1 MPDLQRVPV
10 KRRRTRILKTGVIM
24 KFFLSLIM
32 TLILSGITGC
42 APRPGNGKGVDRI
55 LVWHWM
61 TDREDAFNE
70 LAVRY
75 KALTG
80 ISVQFELYAP
90 TDAYDEKVKGAAQTK
105 TLPDIFGVLADKR
118 VIASFINAGHVLN
131 LDGDMKADNGAWE
144 KVFYE
149 KALNINRF
157 LPGNEL
163 DVTPGIYAVPIDV
176 MNIQMV
182 YNKDLFDKAG
192 LDPDNPPR
200 DWQGFLDAGN
210 RLHTAGIQG
219 LVSGWGEI
227 WMIDCLASNYAYNI
241 MGEDKFIDTLKGK
254 VSYADSD
261 WVKVFSLFKDMRDN
275 NLLASGI
282 VTMVNKHAEQMFA
295 NERAALAFNGSWCV
309 NVYHGMNPNLNYGV
323 MLPPVYSDE
332 YPMMIWG
339 GAGSSFMINARSTHK
354 QEVVD
359 FLKWLTAKDQQAY
372 LSTQT
377 RNLPANKESLGEIPQ
392 VLAQFVDDMDMVNHP
407 NNLNVSEFPR
417 VIEARSKGIQS
428 IIIGEKTPEEVA
440 LEVQAVK
447 IRELQKAQD

>member
-1 MPDLQRVPV
+1 M
-10 KRRRTRILKTGVIM
+10 TRFVSLLLVIILMGCV
-24 KFFLSLIM
+24 
-32 TLILSGITGC
+32 GC
-42 APRPGNGKGVDRI
+42 APGAGDARRADRI

-61 TDREDAFNE
+61 TDREDAFDE
-70 LAVRY
+70 LARKY

-80 ISVQFELYAP
+80 INVHFELYAP
-90 TDAYDEKVKGAAQTK
+90 TDAYDERVKGAAQTQ

-118 VIASFINAGHVLN
+118 VIASFINAGHILN
-131 LDGDMKADNGAWE
+131 LDSYMKADNSAWE
-144 KVFYE
+144 RVFYK
-149 KALNINRF
+149 KALNVNEF
-157 LPGNEL
+157 LPGNEFNV
-163 DVTPGIYAVPIDV
+163 DPGIYAAPIDV

-182 YNKDLFDKAG
+182 YNKDLFKKAG
-192 LDPDNPPR
+192 LDPDNPPKN
-200 DWQGFLDAGN
+200 WQEFLEAGQKLN
-210 RLHTAGIQG
+210 AAGIQG
-219 LVSGWGEI
+219 MVSGWGET

-241 MGEDKFIDTLKGK
+241 MGEKKFIDTITGK

-261 WVKVFSLFKDMRDN
+261 WIKVFNVFKDMKDN

-309 NVYHGMNPNLNYGV
+309 NVYHGMNPKLSYGV
-323 MLPPVYSDE
+323 MLPPSYSDK

-339 GAGSSFMINARSTHK
+339 GAGASFMVNARSANK
-354 QEVVD
+354 EQVVE

-372 LSTQT
+372 LSTET
-377 RNLPANKESLGEIPQ
+377 RNLPANKESLGQIPD
-392 VLAQFVDDMDMVNHP
+392 VLAQFVDDMDLVNHP

-447 IRELQKAQD
+447 LRELQKSQN